1 MPSLGGP
8 PPCRPGSGKMTVVA
22 NSTEPSCWS
31 LTRNHTQFPC
41 LFLSGFPLWSPDV
54 VHPLW
59 AQSGARLI
67 WGREGG
73 EARGQASSRRR
84 PGDRLQASWLC
95 PSSLGSPA
103 NPASFSP
110 ASSPLLPPQPE
121 HLCAQ
126 GMWLPARPERLSP
139 RMLTPLASSPLG
151 VGPQGHLSSKPPP
164 GSGVSP
170 QPPPPP
176 RALPPASLPGSH
188 PLPSPRQL
196 FMLATQPELLGGSGL
211 DLWAF

>member
-1 MPSLGGP
+1 MW
-8 PPCRPGSGKMTVVA
+8 
-22 NSTEPSCWS
+22 ST
-31 LTRNHTQFPC
+31 
-41 LFLSGFPLWSPDV
+41 
-54 VHPLW
+54 LW

-126 GMWLPARPERLSP
+126 GMWLPARPERLFP
-139 RMLTPLASSPLG
+139 LMLTPLASSPLG

-164 GSGVSP
+164 GSGASP

-176 RALPPASLPGSH
+176 RALPSASLPGSH